1 MALSPE
7 QYASEL
13 RFKLS
18 LQGRV
23 DVEQVA
29 SSLGIRVYEDELDG
43 CDGVLLRLDGKA
55 LIITSRK
62 CTYSTRKRFT
72 IAHESGHFCI
82 PSHDSCEF
90 RRWPPLKF
98 TLGLDGLI
106 HMSFSIVIHT
116 LDMVKQRVLS
126 YGHLGLPG
134 VPGWEQMANQDWT
147 PGRCHELTRTV

>member
-90 RRWPPLKF
+90 RCTEAESSSYRAISLFEREGNKFAGELLLPLSEIEKVLKGPPSMR
-98 TLGLDGLI
+98 LI
-106 HMSFSIVIHT
+106 
-116 LDMVKQRVLS
+116 
-126 YGHLGLPG
+126 
-134 VPGWEQMANQDWT
+134 
-147 PGRCHELTRTV
+147 

>member
-106 HMSFSIVIHT
+106 HMSRMDGGPFNTFSIS
-116 LDMVKQRVLS
+116 LNGS
-126 YGHLGLPG
+126 SSSP
-134 VPGWEQMANQDWT
+134 ANLF
-147 PGRCHELTRTV
+147 PSRSKRLIAR